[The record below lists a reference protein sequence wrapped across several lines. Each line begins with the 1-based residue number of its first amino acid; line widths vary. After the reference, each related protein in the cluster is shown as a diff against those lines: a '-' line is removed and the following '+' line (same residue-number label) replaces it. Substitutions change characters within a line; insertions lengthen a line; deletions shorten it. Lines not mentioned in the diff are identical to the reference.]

1 MNNSRILTSASVFAL
16 LSAAG
21 VSGAQATT
29 LTYDLSVIPPTLAAA
44 SFSHGA
50 GTVQSNSTTSVAAS
64 SANVTLVMPPA
75 FTPADVEGGTIV
87 ALADYNTIFSLAVG
101 NAAVDPI
108 IVNGLYTD
116 VDDPDPGAFV
126 DLKVVTG
133 GAYATAPQTN
143 AAVSITAST
152 SNGLINSAFE
162 DLGTGSSVILD
173 NLGILSDASGNLAST
188 EISGVLNPLF
198 SNADVG
204 SSLLTNPGAPNEL
217 VVTGGLLATS
227 AQQNINLTGASA
239 AVSGSRIGSSA
250 VVDGTPTS
258 LVGVNLDLTNSTV
271 RAQFT
276 GNEAANLIDI
286 DLVDGAD
293 VGFTKL
299 DGSAGAVSVQGSQGG
314 VAFTASVTDSTI
326 EIGNT
331 NKTSANLA
339 DDVAVADLNTT
350 SIDFTGNSILA
361 AASDNS
367 SLNRVLLD
375 NVSLDGNA
383 VAGGQQNS
391 FTVGAPDVASVA
403 ADLFVQNVQYSD
415 VAVTATVTNGD
426 LNVNVSDMTS
436 SVINATGNSIAATSS
451 GSEAV
456 NLIDVTK
463 ATTLSGIAAIN
474 NAQYTEG
481 LQTATVAGSEL
492 FVRAAGDAGAAGAV
506 PSDGIYI
513 DNNSIYTEAVGNS
526 QSSSLEI
533 DQGNTVTG
541 LGGAAAPTISVNHVT
556 TAGAVEADFSVLN
569 AQVLDGGGAV
579 ASTDTRIISWTAR
592 NGGVGSAITDATVSV
607 SDNQIYAQA
616 IGNLSSESSITLDT
630 TSLAGSGT
638 SGTVGL
644 VNSQTVEDGA
654 QLSAKLTSSTD
665 TTLIE
670 VDAFPNTFSKAAV
683 NVDDN
688 QMGAYVWGNLVEA
701 STNSIT
707 LTGVSISDGAFDF
720 PAASIDRT
728 GSALVT
734 TVDAGFA
741 LLNDQS
747 VEDLEGAIVT
757 AVTGDEPN
765 QSDFIRLRAGSS
777 LTNMSNTQVTASGN
791 KGTSAA
797 TLNQATSTI
806 TIGGDTT
813 TALNGSPSLVNVQS
827 VVDEDND
834 TKSAGIDVDQ
844 YDGDISVEVE
854 SGAFD
859 MLGVVVQI
867 NANKLLASGRVNL
880 ATNTITETAQTQT
893 LTVTSAAA
901 ANNLVI
907 DGLEVDVGSEVSL
920 INDQYFENLADAGGG
935 YGVNVE
941 VDNSDLSMNIR
952 TAGTDFGLGSV
963 AEIDGN
969 SIMAQ
974 AIGNDATN
982 GITLD
987 VETYTLTGAGVG
999 GAPQNGPIAMLAS
1012 NQQAVGADSDAGLS
1026 ATVNA
1031 VRSIIDMNGPGGD
1044 VDGDITGAT
1053 ITQDLNDI
1061 RAFAQVNTVVNT
1073 LAATG
1078 TTLPDVEGGA
1088 NAPTAT
1094 LLGPANQITFN
1105 DATFG
1110 IGSNQLNELSVIAE
1124 LTGTPGDPVRIQ
1136 TIVDAA
1142 DSISGTTISE
1152 SGNKLVAQAG
1162 ANTSKNRLDLDFV
1175 SNDGQAFVGNVQ
1187 QSAGITP
1194 SVTANV
1200 ENAAILVDADGV
1212 GATVITGSAI
1222 NLNANTIAAVGIVND
1237 TSNILVSKGTVLSS
1251 SSDDLTPNTLIDPAT
1266 GVIVNADYGVINAQG
1281 PQSLLGVSDSVS
1293 ASVNGATIQA
1303 VVDTLGSGTLTVDN
1317 NVVGASST
1325 IHGAYNGLG
1334 LFSGAAVDD
1343 PLGVAGVSASVAS
1356 QQVVTTNS
1364 TASATVTGVNMNITV
1379 DSAASAN
1386 ASATSVS
1393 GNTTSGT
1400 AIGGTVTNELVVD
1413 SGATIFGG
1421 TAAPA
1426 PLASLPTANG
1436 DFNIVNSQRSGT
1448 GVSITSDIVSSRAGI
1463 DITSLSI
1470 SDAVTVDNNLVES
1483 TARGFW
1489 AENTI
1494 SLRAGAASDATSQ
1507 LINSQVIGGAAINA
1521 DIDTVDISATFDDA
1535 AGAVVQG
1542 AVSVSS
1548 NDLLATASGSVA
1560 LNSLTTSA
1568 GATLQGSTAGGAT
1581 ISNAAPFAS
1590 TTGVDYAVLNYQSN
1604 GGGQA
1609 ASSVTAT
1616 IGGALEPVTIGVDD
1630 LSGTGGVDNSAI
1642 AVNGNNVLARATG
1655 NYAENELTLDT
1666 GTFLHPS
1673 SAVLNVQTNTGVTV
1687 SSTVENVTIGIG
1699 LVAGGSINGA
1709 STGSSFTIRGN
1720 NIGSTSIGNSATNSI
1735 TGD

>member
-1 MNNSRILTSASVFAL
+1 MNNSRILASASVFAL

-29 LTYDLSVIPPTLAAA
+29 LTYDLSVIPPTLVAA

-50 GTVQSNSTTSVAAS
+50 GTVQSNNTTSISAS

-75 FTPADVEGGTIV
+75 FTPADVEGGTIN

-101 NAAVDPI
+101 NAAVTPI

-116 VDDPDPGAFV
+116 SDDTDPGAFV

-133 GAYATAPQTN
+133 GAYATAPQLN
-143 AAVSITAST
+143 AGVSITAST
-152 SNGLINSAFE
+152 SNGHINSAFE

-217 VVTGGLLATS
+217 VVSGGLLAAST
-227 AQQNINLTGASA
+227 QQNIGLTGASA
-239 AVSGSRIGSSA
+239 AVTGSRIGSSA

-258 LVGVNLDLTNSTV
+258 LVGINLDLTNNTV

-299 DGSAGAVSVQGSQGG
+299 DGSAGAVSVQASQGV

-350 SIDFTGNSILA
+350 TIDFTGNSILA

-375 NVSLDGNA
+375 DVSLDGNA

-436 SVINATGNSIAATSS
+436 SVINATGNSIAATAS

-463 ATTLSGIAAIN
+463 ATSLSGIAAIN

-481 LQTATVAGSEL
+481 LQTATVVGSEL
-492 FVRAAGDAGAAGAV
+492 FVRAAGDAGAAGTV
-506 PSDGIYI
+506 TGDGIYV
-513 DNNSIYTEAVGNS
+513 DGNFIYAEAVGNS
-526 QSSSLEI
+526 QDSSLEI
-533 DQGNTVTG
+533 DKGNTVTG
-541 LGGAAAPTISVNHVT
+541 LGGAGAPTISVNHVT
-556 TAGAVEADFSVLN
+556 TTGGVEADFSVLN

-616 IGNLSSESSITLDT
+616 IGNLSSESSITIDAN
-630 TSLAGSGT
+630 SLAGGGS

-654 QLSAKLTSSTD
+654 QLSATLTSSTD

-688 QMGAYVWGNLVEA
+688 AMSAFVWGNLVEA

-707 LTGVSISDGAFDF
+707 LTGGSISDGTFDL
-720 PAASIDRT
+720 PAASVDRT
-728 GSALVT
+728 GTALVT

-777 LTNMSNTQVTASGN
+777 LTNMSNTKVTASGN

-797 TLNQATSTI
+797 TLNQATSAI
-806 TIGGDTT
+806 TVGGDTT
-813 TALNGSPSLVNVQS
+813 MALNGSPSLVNVQS

-834 TKSAGIDVDQ
+834 GSSAGVEVDQ

-880 ATNTITETAQTQT
+880 ASNTITETAQTQT
-893 LTVTSAAA
+893 LTLTSAAA

-907 DGLEVDVGSEVSL
+907 DGLEVDVVSEVSL

-935 YGVNVE
+935 YGVSVDL
-941 VDNSDLSMNIR
+941 DNSDLSMNIR

-982 GITLD
+982 GITLN
-987 VETYTLTGAGVG
+987 VKNYTLTGAGVG

-1012 NQQAVGADSDAGLS
+1012 NQQAVGEDSDAGLS

-1053 ITQDLNDI
+1053 ITQDANDI

-1094 LLGPANQITFN
+1094 LLGPANQLIFN

-1110 IGSNQLNELSVIAE
+1110 IGSNQLNALSVIAE

-1142 DSISGTTISE
+1142 DSISNTTISE

-1162 ANTSKNRLDLDFV
+1162 ANNSKNRLDLDFV

-1187 QSAGITP
+1187 QSASSP

-1200 ENAAILVDADGV
+1200 ANAAILVDADGA

-1222 NLNANTIAAVGIVND
+1222 NLNANTIAAVGTVND
-1237 TSNILVSKGTVLSS
+1237 ASNILVSKGTTLTS
-1251 SSDDLTPNTLIDPAT
+1251 SSDDLTPNTLIDPGT

-1281 PQSLLGVSDSVS
+1281 PQSLVGVSDSVS
-1293 ASVNGATIQA
+1293 TSVNGATIQT
-1303 VVDTLGSGTLTVDN
+1303 VVDTLNSGTLTVDN

-1356 QQVVTTNS
+1356 QQVVTQGS
-1364 TASATVTGVNMNITV
+1364 TASATVTGVNLNITV
-1379 DSAASAN
+1379 DSAANAG
-1386 ASATSVS
+1386 ASAMSVS

-1413 SGATIFGG
+1413 SGATIIGG
-1421 TAAPA
+1421 TAAPT

-1436 DFNIVNSQRSGT
+1436 DFNIVNSQRSGDT
-1448 GVSITSDIVSSRAGI
+1448 VSITSDIVSSKMGI
-1463 DITSLSI
+1463 DITSLS
-1470 SDAVTVDNNLVES
+1470 SGDAVTVDNNLVES

-1489 AENTI
+1489 ASNTI

-1507 LINSQVIGGAAINA
+1507 LINSQVIGGAAITA

-1535 AGAVVQG
+1535 AGAVLNG

-1560 LNSLTTSA
+1560 LNSMTTSA
-1568 GATLQGSTAGGAT
+1568 GATLQASTAGGAT

-1604 GGGQA
+1604 TGGQTP
-1609 ASSVTAT
+1609 SSVTAT

-1630 LSGTGGVDNSAI
+1630 LSGTAGVDNSAI

-1666 GTFLHPS
+1666 GTFQHPS
-1673 SAVLNVQTNTGVTV
+1673 SAVLNVQTNAGVTV
-1687 SSTVENVTIGIG
+1687 SSTVDNVTIGIG
-1699 LVAGGSINGA
+1699 LVAGGNINGA
-1709 STGSSFTIRGN
+1709 STNSSFTIRGN
-1720 NIGSTSIGNSATNSI
+1720 NIGATSIGNSATNSI